1 MGGGYAFLSSTPCH
15 CLRWGRGCETL
26 PGVRILFDVHDC
38 FYRRRQSQKPVSH
51 GPRTFDR
58 QGEGIRQTHRGCQ
71 ITCMPFLLQRGA
83 PGPSPPFRSSA
94 GRRLQ
99 SAAGGGVFRK
109 HGGVAMRF
117 VPRIA
122 KKHSDRFARGLPKQE
137 RGLFSHRGGAPNRP
151 GVVFLPTR
159 ARSKRS
165 GGHSQSAWGRVGNI
179 NCPSAGVTK
188 LRVSAQRPS
197 SGISPSCQ
205 EYKLP
210 HRAVWKRF
218 ASKPVYIWPSGEY
231 KHPIKAP
238 VALFGPF
245 PIDIVDIPAL
255 PKNINNPGMGPVMSL
270 AAMHMSSRVLFK
282 YKLLG

>member
-1 MGGGYAFLSSTPCH
+1 MDLDLSIDRGRVFYKRIGGAKSHACPFCCKGERPDPRPPSDLLPAGAFS
-15 CLRWGRGCETL
+15 LR
-26 PGVRILFDVHDC
+26 
-38 FYRRRQSQKPVSH
+38 Q
-51 GPRTFDR
+51 
-58 QGEGIRQTHRGCQ
+58 
-71 ITCMPFLLQRGA
+71 
-83 PGPSPPFRSSA
+83 
-94 GRRLQ
+94 
-99 SAAGGGVFRK
+99 GGGVFRK

-165 GGHSQSAWGRVGNI
+165 GGHSQSAWGRVGHI